1 MSLQKIILMALLPVA
16 LTGCNDALNTVKN
29 GRMKVN
35 EKYTVAEA
43 FGNRD
48 ICSSVDWDVIKDD
61 RGREVV
67 QYKCHLTDI
76 SSYYDMEKKRRRE
89 NLLSIFDTER
99 RVAQV
104 PLEPARL
111 ELESAEQAA
120 ISPTPANNTALES
133 ELLVQLNEL
142 NGILSDT
149 SLKQALQLRNRYS
162 LPIGQELIDL
172 SRRYFDQD
180 LWIKA
185 NGAQNASPERLAAYK
200 QTENE
205 LRQAMQFNQEKV
217 LTAMEQERARLN
229 GVQQSRGAESATYAQ
244 QRAIKAHD
252 AYAKLQSSVE
262 SQLAELDASQV
273 SRLKQFDNAATVV
286 SVAEVFQWIV
296 KGDQIDVVWSG
307 LESTYS
313 DGQVKSSKHSD
324 LGGSLRDIYS
334 NAPKTYSDMRDKAA
348 LM

>member
-1 MSLQKIILMALLPVA
+1 MSLQKILLMALLPIA

-29 GRMKVN
+29 ARMKVN

-43 FGNRD
+43 FGHRD
-48 ICSSVDWDVIKDD
+48 ICSSVDWEVIKDD
-61 RGREVV
+61 RDRELV
-67 QYKCHLTDI
+67 QYKCHLAGI
-76 SSYYDMEKKRRRE
+76 APYYDTEKKRQRD
-89 NLLSIFDTER
+89 NLLSVFDVER

-104 PLEPARL
+104 PLESARL
-111 ELESAEQAA
+111 ELESAEKAVL
-120 ISPTPANNTALES
+120 SPPPVNREEADS
-133 ELLVQLNEL
+133 ELLVQLSEL
-142 NGILSDT
+142 NEILSDA
-149 SLKQALQLRNRYS
+149 SLRQVLQLRNKYN

-180 LWIKA
+180 LWIKS

-200 QTENE
+200 QAENE
-205 LRQAMQFNQEKV
+205 LRQAMQVNQAKV

-229 GVQQSRGAESATYAQ
+229 GVQQSRGEESATYAQ
-244 QRAIKAHD
+244 QRAFKAHD

-307 LESTYS
+307 LEGTYS
-313 DGQVKSSKHSD
+313 DGQVKSSKHND
-324 LGGSLRDIYS
+324 LGGSLRDVYS
-334 NAPKTYSDMRDKAA
+334 NVPKSYLEMRDKAA

>member
-29 GRMKVN
+29 ARMKVN

-61 RGREVV
+61 RGREIV

-76 SSYYDMEKKRRRE
+76 SSYYDMEKKRQRE
-89 NLLSIFDTER
+89 HLLSIFDTER

-120 ISPTPANNTALES
+120 ISPTPANNAAPES

-142 NGILSDT
+142 NVILSDA

-162 LPIGQELIDL
+162 LPIGPELIDL

-180 LWIKA
+180 LWINA

-200 QTENE
+200 QAENE
-205 LRQAMQFNQEKV
+205 LRQAMQVNQDKV
-217 LTAMEQERARLN
+217 LTAIEQERARLN
-229 GVQQSRGAESATYAQ
+229 GVQQSRRGESATYAQ
-244 QRAIKAHD
+244 QRAIKARD
-252 AYAKLQSSVE
+252 AYEKLQSSVE
-262 SQLAELDASQV
+262 SQLAELDANQV
-273 SRLKQFDNAATVV
+273 SRLKQFDNAAAVV

-296 KGDQIDVVWSG
+296 KGDQIDVIWSG
-307 LESTYS
+307 LEGTYS
-313 DGQVKSSKHSD
+313 DGQVKTSKHSD
-324 LGGSLRDIYS
+324 LGESLRDIYG
-334 NAPKTYSDMRDKAA
+334 NTPKSYSEMRDKAA